1 VSLPFF
7 LPSLFVFCFSP
18 SLNSKA
24 REWQCHPRFSATCP
38 PNSFFKRLF
47 ILKAYVKMR
56 KQFVS
61 MAISNRELQKI
72 NQEASK
78 QKRSRIEWK
87 ELHFETPIKPLQ
99 AEN

>member
-1 VSLPFF
+1 
-7 LPSLFVFCFSP
+7 
-18 SLNSKA
+18 
-24 REWQCHPRFSATCP
+24 
-38 PNSFFKRLF
+38 
-47 ILKAYVKMR
+47 
-56 KQFVS
+56 